1 MAAGRTGVELGA
13 TATVVVAMAVG
24 TAMAVMATVA
34 ATAIAVVGATA
45 AGAVGA
51 MASVGRDTTAIPTT
65 DIIVR
70 IIPIPT
76 ITLLPTRMGAL
87 TDIII
92 RMRMCTAGLVRL
104 LAW

>member
-34 ATAIAVVGATA
+34 ATAIAV
-45 AGAVGA
+45 VGA